1 MPVAHP
7 QHKLDRL
14 RTILSDMGS
23 VLVAYSGGIDSTF
36 VLKVAH
42 EQLHEKAVGITAVS
56 PTFPSIEL
64 EAATR
69 VAQEI
74 GVRHDIVRTDQL
86 EIAEF
91 AQNDAARCFHCKTDL
106 YQLLNTL
113 RRAHAAACVVDGT
126 NLDDLGDDRPGITA
140 ARQWEVR
147 SPLVEAE
154 LSKAEIR
161 VLAKGLGL
169 SNWDKP
175 AAACLSSR
183 IPRGITITREKL
195 SRIEAAE
202 AMLHREGFRHYR
214 VRDHGEIA
222 RLEVGNDEMP
232 AFLEPER
239 RTRISVEL
247 KKLGFSFVVV
257 DLEGY
262 RPGGMSLG

>member
-1 MPVAHP
+1 MPVALP
-7 QHKLDRL
+7 QHKLNRL
-14 RTILSDMGS
+14 RAILSEMGS
-23 VLVAYSGGIDSTF
+23 VLVAYSGGTDSTF

-42 EQLHEKAVGITAVS
+42 EQLHEKAVGVTAVS

-74 GVRHDIVRTDQL
+74 GVRHEIVRTDQL

-91 AQNDAARCFHCKTDL
+91 TRNDAARCFHCKTDL

-113 RRAHAAACVVDGT
+113 RPVHATVCVADGT
-126 NLDDLGDDRPGITA
+126 NLDDLGDDRPGIKA
-140 ARQWEVR
+140 ARQCGVR

-161 VLAKGLGL
+161 VLAKDLGL

-202 AMLHREGFRHYR
+202 AVLHREGFRHYR
-214 VRDHGEIA
+214 VRDHGETA

-232 AFLEPER
+232 ALLEPER
-239 RTRISVEL
+239 RRRISVEL
-247 KKLGFSFVVV
+247 KTLGFGFVVV

-262 RPGGMSLG
+262 RPGGISLV

>member
-1 MPVAHP
+1 MSTARL
-7 QHKLDRL
+7 QQKLDRL
-14 RTILSDMGS
+14 RALLTEMGS

-42 EQLHEKAVGITAVS
+42 EQLHEKAVGVTAVS
-56 PTFPSIEL
+56 PTFPSMEL
-64 EAATR
+64 EAATQ

-74 GVRHDIVRTDQL
+74 GARHEIVRTNQL
-86 EIAEF
+86 EIDEF
-91 AQNDAARCFHCKTDL
+91 AKNDASRCFHCKTDL
-106 YQLLNTL
+106 YQLLSAL
-113 RRAHAAACVVDGT
+113 KPAQAAACVVDGT
-126 NLDDLGDDRPGITA
+126 NLDDLGDDRPGIKA
-140 ARQWEVR
+140 AREWGVR

-161 VLAKGLGL
+161 ILAKDLGL

-202 AMLHREGFRHYR
+202 AVLHREGFRHYR

-222 RLEVGNDEMP
+222 RLEVAKSEISSL
-232 AFLEPER
+232 LESER
-239 RTRISVEL
+239 SERISAAL
-247 KKLGFSFVVV
+247 KALGFGFVVV

-262 RPGGMSLG
+262 RSGGVSLG